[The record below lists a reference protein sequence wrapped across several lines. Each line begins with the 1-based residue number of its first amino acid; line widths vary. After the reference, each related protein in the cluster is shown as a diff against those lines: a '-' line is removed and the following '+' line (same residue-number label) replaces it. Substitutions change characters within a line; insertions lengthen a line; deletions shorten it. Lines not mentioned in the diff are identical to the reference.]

1 MTPSAR
7 RPSGF
12 AFAALLLLAAS
23 LASPP
28 ASAQLLVGQT
38 AGFTGPVSAG
48 VQDVTRG
55 AKLYL
60 DAVNAEGGVGGEKV
74 ELVSLDDRF
83 DPKVSAENARTLI
96 EQKGVIALFLTRGT
110 PHTEAVLPLLD
121 RHAVPLVG
129 PSTGAMVLHTP
140 VRRHVFNVR
149 ASYQR
154 EAEKA
159 MGHLAGIGMQ
169 RIALLTVDDSFGND
183 ALQGALRGLGRAR
196 LEPAMQAT
204 FDRNRPDFSSLAP
217 EVARANAQGV
227 LIVGTAQAVAE
238 GIAAIRA
245 AGSKAQL
252 VTLSNNA
259 TPGFV
264 AGLGANAAGTI
275 VTQVFPN
282 ERSVAVPMVKEA
294 QALAKK
300 GTPDGELSA
309 AMLEGYASAK
319 VLVEGLR
326 RAGPKPT
333 RATLQAAL
341 EGMRKFDLGGLEV
354 GYSPTDHSG
363 LDFADLSIV
372 GADGRFR
379 R

>member
-7 RPSGF
+7 RPSGL
-12 AFAALLLLAAS
+12 AALLLLAAS
-23 LASPP
+23 MASPP

-48 VQDVTRG
+48 VQEVTRG

-60 DAVNAEGGVGGEKV
+60 DAVNAEGGVGGEKI

-129 PSTGAMVLHTP
+129 PSTGAMVLHAP

-183 ALQGALRGLGRAR
+183 ALQGALRGLRRAR
-196 LEPAMQAT
+196 LEPAMQAA
-204 FDRNRPDFSSLAP
+204 FDRNRPDFSGLAP

-264 AGLGANAAGTI
+264 AGLGPNAPGTI

-300 GTPDGELSA
+300 GAPDGELSA

-354 GYSPTDHSG
+354 GYSPTDHTG

>member
-7 RPSGF
+7 RRPILGF
-12 AFAALLLLAAS
+12 AAPLLLAVS
-23 LASPP
+23 LASFP
-28 ASAQLLVGQT
+28 AGAQLLVGQT

-60 DAVNAEGGVGGEKV
+60 DAVNAEGGVGGEKI

-96 EQKGVIALFLTRGT
+96 ERKGVIALFLTRGT

-129 PSTGAMVLHTP
+129 PSTGAMVLHAP
-140 VRRHVFNVR
+140 LRKYVFNVR

-196 LEPAMQAT
+196 LEPAMRAT
-204 FDRNRPDFSSLAP
+204 FDRSRPDFSRIAP
-217 EVARANAQGV
+217 EVARADAQGV
-227 LIVGTAQAVAE
+227 LIVGTAQAVAD

-264 AGLGANAAGTI
+264 AGLGPNAAGTI

-341 EGMRKFDLGGLEV
+341 EGMRRFDLGGLEV
-354 GYSPTDHSG
+354 GYSPTDHTG

-372 GADGRFR
+372 GADGKFR

>member
-1 MTPSAR
+1 MIPSAR
-7 RPSGF
+7 RRFGF
-12 AFAALLLLAAS
+12 AAPLLLAVS
-23 LASPP
+23 LASFP
-28 ASAQLLVGQT
+28 AGAQLLVGQT

-60 DAVNAEGGVGGEKV
+60 DAVNAEGGVGGEKI

-129 PSTGAMVLHTP
+129 PSTGAMVLHAP
-140 VRRHVFNVR
+140 LRKYVFNVR

-159 MGHLAGIGMQ
+159 MSHLAGIGMQ

-196 LEPAMQAT
+196 LEPAMRAT
-204 FDRNRPDFSSLAP
+204 FDRSRPDFSRIAP
-217 EVARANAQGV
+217 EVARADAQGV
-227 LIVGTAQAVAE
+227 LIVGTAQAVAD

-294 QALAKK
+294 QVLAKK
-300 GTPDGELSA
+300 GIPDGELSA

-341 EGMRKFDLGGLEV
+341 EGMRRFDLGGLEV
-354 GYSPTDHSG
+354 GYSPTDHTG

-372 GADGRFR
+372 GADGKFR

>member
-1 MTPSAR
+1 MPPSAR
-7 RPSGF
+7 RRFGF
-12 AFAALLLLAAS
+12 AAPLLLAVS
-23 LASPP
+23 LASSP
-28 ASAQLLVGQT
+28 AGAQLLIGQT

-60 DAVNAEGGVGGEKV
+60 DAVNAEGGVGGEKI

-96 EQKGVIALFLTRGT
+96 EQKGVVALFLTRGT

-129 PSTGAMVLHTP
+129 PSTGAMVLHAP
-140 VRRHVFNVR
+140 LRKYVFNVR

-196 LEPAMQAT
+196 LEPAMRAT
-204 FDRNRPDFSSLAP
+204 FDRSRPDFSRIAP
-217 EVARANAQGV
+217 EVTRADAQGV

-264 AGLGANAAGTI
+264 AGLGPNASGTI

-300 GTPDGELSA
+300 GLPDGELSA

-333 RATLQAAL
+333 RAALQAAL

-354 GYSPTDHSG
+354 GYSPTDHTG

>member
-1 MTPSAR
+1 MPPSAR
-7 RPSGF
+7 RRFGF
-12 AFAALLLLAAS
+12 AAPLLLAVS
-23 LASPP
+23 LASSP
-28 ASAQLLVGQT
+28 AGAQLLIGQT

-60 DAVNAEGGVGGEKV
+60 DAVNAEGGVGGEKI

-129 PSTGAMVLHTP
+129 PSTGAMVLHAP
-140 VRRHVFNVR
+140 LRKYVFNVR

-196 LEPAMQAT
+196 LEPAMRAT
-204 FDRNRPDFSSLAP
+204 FDRSRPDFSRIAP
-217 EVARANAQGV
+217 EVARADAQGV

-264 AGLGANAAGTI
+264 AGLGPNAAGTI

-282 ERSVAVPMVKEA
+282 ERSVAVPIVKEA

-300 GTPDGELSA
+300 GLPDGELSA

-326 RAGPKPT
+326 RAGPRPT

-341 EGMRKFDLGGLEV
+341 EGLRRFDLGGLEV

-372 GADGRFR
+372 GADGKFR

>member
-1 MTPSAR
+1 MPPSAR
-7 RPSGF
+7 RRFGF
-12 AFAALLLLAAS
+12 AAPLLLAVS
-23 LASPP
+23 LASSP
-28 ASAQLLVGQT
+28 AGAQLLIGQT

-60 DAVNAEGGVGGEKV
+60 DAVNAEGGVGGEKI
-74 ELVSLDDRF
+74 ELLSLDDRF

-129 PSTGAMVLHTP
+129 PSTGAMVLHAP
-140 VRRHVFNVR
+140 LRKYVFNVR

-196 LEPAMQAT
+196 LEPAMRAT
-204 FDRNRPDFSSLAP
+204 FDRSRPDFSRIAP
-217 EVARANAQGV
+217 EVARADAQGV

-264 AGLGANAAGTI
+264 AGLGPNAAGTI

-300 GTPDGELSA
+300 GLPDGELSA

-326 RAGPKPT
+326 RAGPRPT

-341 EGMRKFDLGGLEV
+341 EGLRRFDLGGLEV

-372 GADGRFR
+372 GADGKFR

>member
-7 RPSGF
+7 RRFGF
-12 AFAALLLLAAS
+12 AAPFLLAVS
-23 LASPP
+23 LASFP
-28 ASAQLLVGQT
+28 AGAQLLIGQT

-129 PSTGAMVLHTP
+129 PSTGAMVLHAP
-140 VRRHVFNVR
+140 LRKYVFNVR

-159 MGHLAGIGMQ
+159 MSHLAGIGMQ
-169 RIALLTVDDSFGND
+169 RIALLTGDDSFGND
-183 ALQGALRGLGRAR
+183 ALQGALRGLRTAK
-196 LEPAMQAT
+196 LEPAVRSA
-204 FDRNRPDFSSLAP
+204 FDRDRPDFSRIAP
-217 EVARANAQGV
+217 EVARADAQGV
-227 LIVGTAQAVAE
+227 LIVGTAQAVAQ

-264 AGLGANAAGTI
+264 AGLGPNAAGTI

-300 GTPDGELSA
+300 GIPDGELSA

-341 EGMRKFDLGGLEV
+341 EGMRRFDLGGLEV
-354 GYSPTDHSG
+354 GYSPTDHTG

-372 GADGRFR
+372 GTDGKFR

>member
-1 MTPSAR
+1 
-7 RPSGF
+7 
-12 AFAALLLLAAS
+12 
-23 LASPP
+23 
-28 ASAQLLVGQT
+28 
-38 AGFTGPVSAG
+38 TGPVSAG

-60 DAVNAEGGVGGEKV
+60 DAVNAEGGVGREKV

-183 ALQGALRGLGRAR
+183 ALQGALRGLG
-196 LEPAMQAT
+196 
-204 FDRNRPDFSSLAP
+204 
-217 EVARANAQGV
+217 
-227 LIVGTAQAVAE
+227 
-238 GIAAIRA
+238 
-245 AGSKAQL
+245 
-252 VTLSNNA
+252 
-259 TPGFV
+259 
-264 AGLGANAAGTI
+264 
-275 VTQVFPN
+275 
-282 ERSVAVPMVKEA
+282 
-294 QALAKK
+294 
-300 GTPDGELSA
+300 
-309 AMLEGYASAK
+309 
-319 VLVEGLR
+319 
-326 RAGPKPT
+326 
-333 RATLQAAL
+333 
-341 EGMRKFDLGGLEV
+341 
-354 GYSPTDHSG
+354 
-363 LDFADLSIV
+363 
-372 GADGRFR
+372 
-379 R
+379 

>member
-7 RPSGF
+7 RRFGF
-12 AFAALLLLAAS
+12 AAPLLLAVS
-23 LASPP
+23 LASFP
-28 ASAQLLVGQT
+28 AGAQLLVGQT

-60 DAVNAEGGVGGEKV
+60 DAVNAEGGVGGEKI

-129 PSTGAMVLHTP
+129 PSTGAMVLHAP
-140 VRRHVFNVR
+140 LRKYVFNVR

-159 MGHLAGIGMQ
+159 MSHLAGIGMQ

-196 LEPAMQAT
+196 LEPAMRAT
-204 FDRNRPDFSSLAP
+204 FDRSRPDFSRIAP
-217 EVARANAQGV
+217 EVARADAQGV

-245 AGSKAQL
+245 AGSRAQL

-300 GTPDGELSA
+300 GLPDGELSA

-341 EGMRKFDLGGLEV
+341 EGMRRFDLGGLEV
-354 GYSPTDHSG
+354 GYSPTDHTG

-372 GADGRFR
+372 GADGKFR

>member
-7 RPSGF
+7 RRFGF
-12 AFAALLLLAAS
+12 AAPLLLAVS
-23 LASPP
+23 LASSP
-28 ASAQLLVGQT
+28 AGAQLLVGQT

-60 DAVNAEGGVGGEKV
+60 DAVNAEGGVGGEKI

-129 PSTGAMVLHTP
+129 PSTGAMVLHAP
-140 VRRHVFNVR
+140 LRKYVFNVR

-159 MGHLAGIGMQ
+159 MSHLAGIGMQ

-196 LEPAMQAT
+196 LEPAMRAT
-204 FDRNRPDFSSLAP
+204 FDRSRPDFSRIAS
-217 EVARANAQGV
+217 EVARADAQGV

-245 AGSKAQL
+245 AGSRAQL

-300 GTPDGELSA
+300 GLPDGELSA

-341 EGMRKFDLGGLEV
+341 EGMRRFDLGGLEV
-354 GYSPTDHSG
+354 GYSPTDHTG

-372 GADGRFR
+372 GADGKFR

>member
-1 MTPSAR
+1 MPPSAR
-7 RPSGF
+7 RRFGF
-12 AFAALLLLAAS
+12 AAPLLLAVS
-23 LASPP
+23 LASSP
-28 ASAQLLVGQT
+28 AGAQLLIGQT

-60 DAVNAEGGVGGEKV
+60 DAVNAEGGVGGEKI

-129 PSTGAMVLHTP
+129 PSTGAMVLHAP
-140 VRRHVFNVR
+140 LRKYVFNVR

-196 LEPAMQAT
+196 LEPAMRAT
-204 FDRNRPDFSSLAP
+204 FDRSRPDFSRIAP
-217 EVARANAQGV
+217 EVARADAQGV

-264 AGLGANAAGTI
+264 AGLGPNAAGTI

-300 GTPDGELSA
+300 GLPDGELSA

-326 RAGPKPT
+326 RAGPRPT

-341 EGMRKFDLGGLEV
+341 EGLRRFDLGGLEV

-372 GADGRFR
+372 GADGKFR

>member
-1 MTPSAR
+1 MPPSAR
-7 RPSGF
+7 RRFGF
-12 AFAALLLLAAS
+12 AAPLLLAVS
-23 LASPP
+23 LASSP
-28 ASAQLLVGQT
+28 AGAQLLIGQT

-60 DAVNAEGGVGGEKV
+60 DAVNAEGGVGGEKI

-129 PSTGAMVLHTP
+129 PSTGAMVLHAP
-140 VRRHVFNVR
+140 LRKYVFNVR

-196 LEPAMQAT
+196 LEPAMRAT
-204 FDRNRPDFSSLAP
+204 FDRSRPDFSRIAP
-217 EVARANAQGV
+217 EVARADAQGV

-264 AGLGANAAGTI
+264 AGLGPNAAGTI

-300 GTPDGELSA
+300 GLPDGELSA

-333 RATLQAAL
+333 RAALQAAL

-354 GYSPTDHSG
+354 GYSPTDHTG

>member
-1 MTPSAR
+1 MTASR
-7 RPSGF
+7 F
-12 AFAALLLLAAS
+12 LTLLLAAG
-23 LASPP
+23 LAATS
-28 ASAQLLVGQT
+28 ASAQLLIGQT
-38 AGFTGPVSAG
+38 AGFSGPVAAG
-48 VQDVTRG
+48 VQEVTKG

-60 DAVNAEGGVGGEKV
+60 DEVNENGGVGGQKV
-74 ELVSLDDRF
+74 ELVSVDDRF
-83 DPKVSAENARTLI
+83 DPKVSAENARKLI
-96 EQKGVIALFLTRGT
+96 EETGVLAMFLTRGT

-121 RHAVPLVG
+121 KHGVPLVG
-129 PSTGAMVLHTP
+129 PSTGAMVLHQP

-154 EAEKA
+154 EAERA
-159 MGHLAGIGMQ
+159 MGHLAGIGMN

-183 ALQGALRGLGRAR
+183 ALQGALRGLKAAR
-196 LEPAMQAT
+196 LEPAVQAT
-204 FDRNRPDFSSLAP
+204 FARDKPDFSHIAP
-217 EVARANAQGV
+217 AVAKENAQGV
-227 LIVGTAQAVAE
+227 LIVGTALAVAD

-259 TPGFV
+259 TAGFI

-300 GTPDGELSA
+300 RDVAGGLSG

-333 RATLQAAL
+333 RATLQASL
-341 EGMRKFDLGGLEV
+341 EGLRKFDLGGLEV
-354 GYSPTDHSG
+354 GYTPTDHSG
-363 LDFADLSIV
+363 LDFTDLSIV